1 MKIQSKT
8 SEPLLEIC
16 KELLCFVPMLEANDR
31 VVRIAHDDHV
41 AGGASLPPLVDP
53 LIIDM
58 MEVDV
63 RQERAD
69 DRALRRPLL
78 RLDQVS
84 IFEHACRQP
93 FGDQPDNSPVA
104 NPMFDEADQPIL
116 ADLVEKGLNV
126 AIEHPVDP
134 PLPDP
139 ERERIQRLM
148 LAALRSET
156 VAEAQELRSAARQSG

>member
-8 SEPLLEIC
+8 SEPRLEVG
-16 KELLCFVPMLEANDR
+16 KELLCFVPVFEANDG
-31 VVRIAHDDHV
+31 VVRVAHDNHV
-41 AGGASLPPLVDP
+41 TGGASSPPLVDP

-58 MEVDV
+58 MKVNV

-93 FGDQPDNSPVA
+93 
-104 NPMFDEADQPIL
+104 L
-116 ADLVEKGLNV
+116 ACPCLTLDGM
-126 AIEHPVDP
+126 HTMPGS
-134 PLPDP
+134 
-139 ERERIQRLM
+139 
-148 LAALRSET
+148 RS
-156 VAEAQELRSAARQSG
+156 